1 MASEDKEKKVMFKRI
16 MISFGLLAPLSAP
29 AVHADDFSKL
39 AFNIGGGVSTPLS
52 PTSNFAGVSG
62 NFAVGAGYN
71 IDKANSIIGE
81 FAWNGLPPNITTLH
95 PAGAPFGSVNQ
106 YSLTANYRH
115 QWDRLGGSHFGVY
128 LIGGGGWYYRHA
140 SVDKSFFVAPA
151 TVCTPVFTYWG
162 FTCTNGG
169 FVNTVQI
176 ASRGTS
182 MGGINAG
189 GGFTIR
195 LSDSGWKFYVESRYN
210 YAWSSRVPSTFIP
223 VTFGFRFH

>member
-1 MASEDKEKKVMFKRI
+1 MVEDKEKKVMFKKI
-16 MISFGLLAPLSAP
+16 MISVGLLAPICVP
-29 AVHADDFSKL
+29 AVQAADFSKF
-39 AFNIGGGVSTPLS
+39 AFNTGGGVSTPLS
-52 PTSNFAGVSG
+52 PTSNYAGVSG
-62 NFAVGAGYN
+62 NFQAGAGYN
-71 IDKANSIIGE
+71 IDKTNSIIGE

-95 PAGAPFGSVNQ
+95 PAGTPFGSVNQ

-140 SVDKSFFVAPA
+140 SLNRDFVVAPG
-151 TVCTPVFTYWG
+151 TVCTPVFTWWG
-162 FTCTNGG
+162 LTCTNGG
-169 FVNTVQI
+169 FVNTVQRG
-176 ASRGTS
+176 ARGTS

-195 LSDSGWKFYVESRYN
+195 ISDSGWKFYVESRYN

-223 VTFGFRFH
+223 VTFGFRYH